1 MVVGKVLVVN
11 YIVMN
16 LYICDTL
23 NFQKKKIIIAKDE
36 KPYVDFLLLKRNF

>member
-16 LYICDTL
+16 IHLKKYI
-23 NFQKKKIIIAKDE
+23 KIIIAKDE
-36 KPYVDFLLLKRNF
+36 KPYIVFLLLKRNI